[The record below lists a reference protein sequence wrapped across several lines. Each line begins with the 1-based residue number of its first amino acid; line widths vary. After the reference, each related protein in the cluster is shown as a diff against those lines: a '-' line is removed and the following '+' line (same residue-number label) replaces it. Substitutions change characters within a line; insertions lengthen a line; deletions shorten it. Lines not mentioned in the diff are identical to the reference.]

1 MNSKKQTIGDTLTP
15 EKYNEFLK
23 SDLMIPLRIIRCG
36 CSFAIIPTETGVDLY
51 TSLQQKAYKRTF
63 DTAHETFQAIQ
74 KYGH

>member
-51 TSLQQKAYKRTF
+51 TSL
-63 DTAHETFQAIQ
+63 
-74 KYGH
+74 